1 MAPAIL
7 GIIMVIIAIIGVFV
21 MVVYLRRY
29 TNTERMAMIEKGVD
43 PQFFETKKR
52 PVNTSWSLRFALL
65 LIGAG
70 VGLLLGNVLD
80 QAYYMEEV
88 AYFSM
93 LFICGGLGLAA
104 SYVIEERKL
113 KAEEKKS
120 KTEQ

>member
-1 MAPAIL
+1 
-7 GIIMVIIAIIGVFV
+7 
-21 MVVYLRRY
+21 
-29 TNTERMAMIEKGVD
+29 MIEKGVD

-113 KAEEKKS
+113 KGEEKRS

>member
-1 MAPAIL
+1 MAPAIM
-7 GIIMVIIAIIGVFV
+7 GIIMVIIAIVGAFV

-29 TNTERMAMIEKGVD
+29 TNIERMAMIEKGVD

-70 VGLLLGNVLD
+70 VGLLLGSLLD

-113 KAEEKKS
+113 KAEEKNKAGH
-120 KTEQ
+120 